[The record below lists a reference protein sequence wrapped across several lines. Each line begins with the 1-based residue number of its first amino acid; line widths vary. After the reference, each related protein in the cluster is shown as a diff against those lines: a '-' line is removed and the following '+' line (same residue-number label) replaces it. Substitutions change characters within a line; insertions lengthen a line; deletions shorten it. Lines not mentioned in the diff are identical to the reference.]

1 MPGLGTRPWLGRV
14 TRRLP
19 PARAPKANRP
29 VVTTETALPEPGS
42 LRPTP
47 DLDPLAMGGD
57 ATAPAT
63 ARITEDDWGSEVV
76 DDLDGDDDLH
86 DAEPAA
92 EPGAGFVRFGLSD
105 HLMQSIVDLGYQEPT
120 PIQAATI
127 DLLLR
132 GRDVIGQAQTG
143 TGKTAAYGI
152 PVLQMVDPAVRRT
165 QALVLAPTRELA
177 IQVSKVLAALG
188 AIAASAS
195 CRCTAASHMR
205 CSSARSVPARTS
217 SLARPGA

>member
-1 MPGLGTRPWLGRV
+1 
-14 TRRLP
+14 
-19 PARAPKANRP
+19 
-29 VVTTETALPEPGS
+29 
-42 LRPTP
+42 
-47 DLDPLAMGGD
+47 MGGD

-63 ARITEDDWGSEVV
+63 SRITEDDWGSEVV

-86 DAEPAA
+86 AAEPAA

-188 AIAASAS
+188 RHRGVGVVPVYGGQSYEVQFRAFRAGAHVIVGTPGRLIDHIKRGTIDLANVSIAVLDEADEMLDMGFFDDVESIQIGRA
-195 CRCTAASHMR
+195 H
-205 CSSARSVPARTS
+205 V
-217 SLARPGA
+217 